1 MATENKGQVAWDKLF
16 EKYQI
21 LQKIDSNGSFVL
33 KATEIKEFYEPRLM
47 TKFDNSDQL
56 PELFSRNKIAIL
68 PITRGSYELGRYEI
82 FHKFSDFNQPK
93 KAIDFQNNYES
104 LDFLNIT
111 SESTAISCA
120 YVSRIMQD
128 FIGEELVPTISGRMS
143 SNEFKFSVN
152 VHNSTSKEISVVK
165 SQIEIDGG
173 YETPSSLVLIEAKN
187 FISDDFIVRQLYYPY
202 RRWQDAI
209 RKPVRNIYLTYSNG
223 TFELREY
230 EFTDRF
236 NYNSINLI
244 RCQRYVIGS
253 VAINAES
260 IQEIIHTTSLLPE
273 PVGVPFPQ
281 ADSFERVINLCELI
295 KNQISGALA
304 KSEITSNY
312 AFDAR
317 QTDYY
322 LNAAKYLGLVQEL
335 RTDEGKCYCLTE
347 KAKIIFKED
356 YSRRQKHFIALILS
370 FQAFRTTLQQYFAT
384 GTNPS
389 KRSIISNITRLELS
403 RPVNETTAS
412 RRASTVSNWVK
423 WIVEQIED

>member
-16 EKYQI
+16 AKYQI
-21 LQKIDSNGSFVL
+21 LKEIDSKGSFVL

-56 PELFSRNKIAIL
+56 PDLFSKNKIAIL

-82 FHKFSDFNQPK
+82 FHKFSNLNQPK
-93 KAIDFQNNYES
+93 KAIDFQNNYQS

-120 YVSRIMQD
+120 YVSRILQD

-209 RKPVRNIYLTYSNG
+209 TKPVRNVYLTYSNG
-223 TFELREY
+223 IFELREY
-230 EFTDRF
+230 EFTDRL
-236 NYNSINLI
+236 NYNSISLI

-253 VAINAES
+253 AAINTES
-260 IQEIIHTTSLLPE
+260 IQEIIDTTNLLPE

-281 ADSFERVINLCELI
+281 ANSFERVINLCELI
-295 KNQISGALA
+295 KNQIGGSLT
-304 KSEITSNY
+304 KPDITSNY
-312 AFDAR
+312 AFDVR

-322 LNAAKYLGLVQEL
+322 LNAAKYLGLVQEIT
-335 RTDEGKCYCLTE
+335 TDEGKIYCLTN
-347 KAKIIFKED
+347 KAKIIFNED
-356 YSRRQKHFIALILS
+356 YSHRQKHFIALILS
-370 FQAFRTTLQQYFAT
+370 FRVFRTTLQQYFAT
-384 GTNPS
+384 GISPS
-389 KRSIISNITRLELS
+389 KHEIVANINSVELS
-403 RPVNETTAS
+403 RPVGGDTVS
-412 RRASTVSNWVK
+412 RRASTVSNWIK
-423 WIVEQIED
+423 WIIEQIED